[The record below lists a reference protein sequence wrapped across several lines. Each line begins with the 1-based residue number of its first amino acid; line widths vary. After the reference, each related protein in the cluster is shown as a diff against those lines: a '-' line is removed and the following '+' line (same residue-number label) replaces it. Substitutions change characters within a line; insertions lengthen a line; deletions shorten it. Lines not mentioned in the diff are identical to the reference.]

1 MVRYAID
8 HNIQQAEELQN
19 FDYDG
24 YSLNH
29 ELTHSDTW
37 VFCRDWFEGL
47 SAYIVIWDELGES
60 FAQNHKIV
68 KTVKTVSC

>member
-1 MVRYAID
+1 MMVRYAID

-37 VFCRDWFEGL
+37 VFCRD
-47 SAYIVIWDELGES
+47 
-60 FAQNHKIV
+60 
-68 KTVKTVSC
+68 